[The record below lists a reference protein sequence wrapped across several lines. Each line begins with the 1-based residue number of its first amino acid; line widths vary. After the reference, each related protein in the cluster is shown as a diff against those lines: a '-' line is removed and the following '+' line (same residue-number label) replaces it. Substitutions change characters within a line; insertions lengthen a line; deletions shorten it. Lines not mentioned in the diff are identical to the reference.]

1 MKDEMKLEDKDRALI
16 NSLIDIAWQA
26 GAVKAP
32 RLAQEIEDLR
42 MKILKKE
49 EPKE

>member
-1 MKDEMKLEDKDRALI
+1 MELTDKDKLLI

-42 MKILKKE
+42 RKVMQPEEDKKE
-49 EPKE
+49 